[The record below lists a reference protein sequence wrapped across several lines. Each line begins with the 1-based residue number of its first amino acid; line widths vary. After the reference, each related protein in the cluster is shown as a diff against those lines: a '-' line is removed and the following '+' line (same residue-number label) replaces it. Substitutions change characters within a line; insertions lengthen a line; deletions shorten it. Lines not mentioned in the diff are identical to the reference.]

1 VLFGKALWS
10 GFLIKSDNVCHIK
23 NLYLWML
30 NIQYIY
36 NHLSQPLD
44 IFTIGT
50 ATCRFNSLL
59 YINNKIFVPVTT
71 SIAIYEDM

>member
-1 VLFGKALWS
+1 
-10 GFLIKSDNVCHIK
+10 
-23 NLYLWML
+23 ML
-30 NIQYIY
+30 NMQYIY